1 VLSGY
6 EPQMKRGDGQP
17 YETLPVYM
25 RNLERISRRSE
36 KIGRAKLVSDEPAHV
51 VWKERR
57 PLVRRLLVSEDE
69 CVALAIN
76 PWQAEGAT
84 TRADV
89 ACGKSRHSVAMQ
101 GRSTTLVHI
110 AGNRVQPY

>member
-1 VLSGY
+1 
-6 EPQMKRGDGQP
+6 MK
-17 YETLPVYM
+17 
-25 RNLERISRRSE
+25 NLERISRLSE
-36 KIGRAKLVSDEPAHV
+36 KIGRAKLVIDEPAHV
-51 VWKERR
+51 AWKERR

-69 CVALAIN
+69 CLVLAIN

-89 ACGKSRHSVAMQ
+89 ACGKDRYPVAMQ

-110 AGNRVQPY
+110 AGNRVQSY